1 MFGAQ
6 CHHDAENLVVGL
18 VRCQIFRQRA
28 GFHFRLEIEVPLCF
42 PVAEFVQGNSLC
54 HQNAFVDVGNELIQ
68 RSGDLTDVSGHIG
81 HAALVIV
88 QFFQRDHR
96 QEDIMFLEAEKG
108 SRIMHQDIGIQYK
121 QFGFAGLACRTAQG
135 GLQAGF
141 DQFLAGRACRQF
153 GGGKSPSL
161 CCCPCFFRRRR
172 FSGSSRSGYF
182 AGSRFR
188 RGCGDLFFSGNCIC
202 RQSCGCRFLFCDHI
216 GGFGWHFR

>member
-1 MFGAQ
+1 MARPGMFGNQ
-6 CHHDAENLVVGL
+6 RHHDTEYLVVRL

-28 GFHFRLEIEVPLCF
+28 GFHFRLEIEVPLRF

-121 QFGFAGLACRTAQG
+121 QFGFRRTGLPHGSRGTASWFRPVSCGEGVTAVWRWKEPVLLLLSLLFPSPPFFRKQPVRI
-135 GLQAGF
+135 F
-141 DQFLAGRACRQF
+141 CRQ
-153 GGGKSPSL
+153 PV
-161 CCCPCFFRRRR
+161 
-172 FSGSSRSGYF
+172 SSRLW
-182 AGSRFR
+182 RP
-188 RGCGDLFFSGNCIC
+188 FFLWELYLPAIVWLPLP
-202 RQSCGCRFLFCDHI
+202 FL
-216 GGFGWHFR
+216 